1 MDRLTA
7 NFLCGHYIA
16 LFYPIMSSKPTQ
28 TKKTKKTSSD
38 TTTRKARPLSPAA
51 ATFDA
56 LNNPSYDTTEKH
68 FSPPQPPPM
77 RGLQHMGIGITG
89 PAPIRR
95 TQSLGDFMM
104 PDQLPD
110 IDAPLQRP
118 LPVRPKST
126 IPTENLD
133 SLGEFES
140 VPGPD
145 EPLKGGRG
153 YMYPALKNYLKRAKR
168 KSKKNSK
175 KKSKRK
181 SKKKSKKNSKK
192 NSKKKSKK
200 ARRRL

>member
-1 MDRLTA
+1 
-7 NFLCGHYIA
+7 
-16 LFYPIMSSKPTQ
+16 MSSKPTQ

-56 LNNPSYDTTEKH
+56 LNNPGYDTTEKH

-95 TQSLGDFMM
+95 TQSLGDFM

-110 IDAPLQRP
+110 IDASLQRP

-126 IPTENLD
+126 IPIEDLD
-133 SLGEFES
+133 SIDDFES
-140 VPGPD
+140 VPAPD

-153 YMYPALKNYLKRAKR
+153 HMYPALKNYLKRSKR
-168 KSKKNSK
+168 NSKKKSKKNSK
-175 KKSKRK
+175 KKSNKKSKRK

-200 ARRRL
+200 ARR